1 MEERQFKGVWI
12 PREIWLSEDLTIQEK
27 VILVEIDSLETED
40 RGCYASNK
48 YFSDFFKLTSQRVS
62 QIIKNLE
69 SKNYLKIDYITK
81 DKQIIERQI
90 RIQKPPYPEVSNIFD
105 RGIKFSKEG
114 YQENFKENNTYINNI
129 NNNKYIVEII
139 DYLNEKTN
147 SNYKTT
153 TKATEQKIN
162 ARLREGFTLEDFKK
176 VIDKKTDEWMGTQ
189 LEQYLRPDTL
199 FGTKF
204 ESYLNQN
211 IIKQEHKETRYE
223 REQRIMKEWLE
234 KNEED

>member
-105 RGIKFSKEG
+105 RGIKFLKGG
-114 YQENFKENNTYINNI
+114 YQENFKENNTYTNNT

>member
-1 MEERQFKGVWI
+1 MEEKPNYFAVISAEVRYSKRLKDKAKLLYG
-12 PREIWLSEDLTIQEK
+12 EITALCNKE
-27 VILVEIDSLETED
+27 
-40 RGCYASNK
+40 GYCYANNK
-48 YFSDFFKLTSQRVS
+48 YFSELYGVSTRTITELISDLVKEGFIHIKL
-62 QIIKNLE
+62 
-69 SKNYLKIDYITK
+69 DYKENT
-81 DKQIIERQI
+81 KQILKR
-90 RIQKPPYPEVSNIFD
+90 RIYL
-105 RGIKFSKEG
+105 SKKTSIPLE
-114 YQENFKENNTYINNI
+114 ENFYTPIEENFQDNNINKNNI

-147 SNYKTT
+147 SNYKATT
-153 TKATEQKIN
+153 RATEQKIN
-162 ARLREGFTLEDFKK
+162 ARIREGFTLEDFKK
-176 VIDKKTDEWMGTQ
+176 VIDKKTDEWKGTQ

>member
-105 RGIKFSKEG
+105 RGIKFPKEG
-114 YQENFKENNTYINNI
+114 YQENFKDNNTYTNNT

-139 DYLNEKTN
+139 DYLNKKTN

-153 TKATEQKIN
+153 TKATEKKIN